1 LYIDEK
7 ALDKA
12 TEAAKLIR
20 DTPEGIVRTAI
31 ETYLTHAPEYC
42 PYDCDGCHAH
52 CWDYKNWTDEYG
64 PCPEHRDN
72 GN

>member
-1 LYIDEK
+1 LYIDEDALLK
-7 ALDKA
+7 AIKVANL
-12 TEAAKLIR
+12 AAPGTI
-20 DTPEGIVRTAI
+20 IRTAI

-52 CWDYKNWTDEYG
+52 CWDYKNWDDEYG

-72 GN
+72 RN